1 MEHVVFFPSP
11 DGAPAFRRLASLDEA
26 VRLVEHL
33 RNVEGV
39 SQVSCHTLTEVP
51 LAFRA
56 YYRVEVDGEPS
67 AHSDQPAPEDQP
79 VEVADLAP
87 VADLPVQDPPY
98 EQDQPQPQP
107 EEQQPDHA
115 QGERHLVVA
124 QSASNSHAHGGAKS
138 LGFFA

>member
-1 MEHVVFFPSP
+1 MEHVVFYPTP

-39 SQVSCHTLTEVP
+39 SQVSCHALTEVP

-56 YYRVEVDGEPS
+56 YYRVEVDGEQVVPLQ
-67 AHSDQPAPEDQP
+67 AEPGGDQQP
-79 VEVADLAP
+79 LAAVADHVLTP
-87 VADLPVQDPPY
+87 VPDLPGP
-98 EQDQPQPQP
+98 DQEP
-107 EEQQPDHA
+107 
-115 QGERHLVVA
+115 ERHLVVA
-124 QSASNSHAHGGAKS
+124 QAGVEGQAGGGAKS

>member
-11 DGAPAFRRLASLDEA
+11 DGAPAFRRLPSLDEA

-39 SQVSCHTLTEVP
+39 SQVSCHTLSEVP

-56 YYRVEVDGEPS
+56 YYRVEVDGETAMSTEEPLPEE
-67 AHSDQPAPEDQP
+67 QPLATEPE
-79 VEVADLAP
+79 LAP
-87 VADLPVQDPPY
+87 VMALPEH
-98 EQDQPQPQP
+98 EQEQLHGHVEERVRPQEHQP
-107 EEQQPDHA
+107 H
-115 QGERHLVVA
+115 GERHLVVA
-124 QSASNSHAHGGAKS
+124 QAASNGHPTGGAKS